1 MAQSGPS
8 LRRTL
13 RIGGRKLHFF
23 RHPGTAQEARP
34 GTVPDDR
41 AADDLGWRPPLL
53 LIHGAG
59 GDYLQWPPRLRRL
72 AATSVYALDLPGHGR
87 STGPGSTTVE
97 GYTAVIH
104 DFVTALGLPPL
115 IVAGHSLGAA
125 IALTFA
131 HRHPKMTAGLGLL
144 CAGPRLPVSP
154 KLIALLESDLERA
167 TERIVAGLFG
177 AETPERTRAR
187 TLAGLRACGPGV
199 LLGDF
204 LACAHFDLTETLP
217 SIQVPSLV
225 VAGTADRM
233 VAPALSIEL
242 AAGLPNS
249 QLVVLPEASHM
260 VMVEHPGEV
269 TKLFADFL
277 DGWGQRV

>member
-1 MAQSGPS
+1 MAQSAPS
-8 LRRTL
+8 PRRTL

-23 RHPGTAQEARP
+23 RHNGAAQK
-34 GTVPDDR
+34 TVPGDTVEAAR
-41 AADDLGWRPPLL
+41 AARPPLL

-59 GDYLQWPPRLRRL
+59 GDYLLWPPRLRRL
-72 AATSVYALDLPGHGR
+72 AATPVYALDLPGHGR
-87 STGPGSTTVE
+87 STGPGCATVE
-97 GYTAVIH
+97 AYTAVIH
-104 DFVTALGLPPL
+104 DFVTTLGLPPL

-131 HRHPKMTAGLGLL
+131 HYHPEMTAGLGLL

-154 KLIALLESDLERA
+154 KLTALLESDLERA

-177 AETPERTRAR
+177 PETAERTRAR

-204 LACAHFDLTETLP
+204 VACAHFDLTAALP
-217 SIQVPSLV
+217 SLHVPSLV
-225 VAGTADRM
+225 VAGAADRM
-233 VAPALSIEL
+233 VAPALSMEL

-260 VMVEHPGEV
+260 VMVERPHEV

-277 DGWGQRV
+277 EDWGHRV